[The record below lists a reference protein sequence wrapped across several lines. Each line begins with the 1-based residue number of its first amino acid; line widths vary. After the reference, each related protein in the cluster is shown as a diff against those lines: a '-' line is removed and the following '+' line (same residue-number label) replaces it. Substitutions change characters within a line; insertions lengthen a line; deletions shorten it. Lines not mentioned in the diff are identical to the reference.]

1 MNSSTE
7 ERMPIDYVLAAGGLL
22 LLLVYLSVINFFN
35 SASATGTSETI
46 SENLKFWGPIFET
59 IIGLMFVGALIYAF
73 VIALIDHDPARVLMI
88 GYLVCIV
95 SFLISIL
102 AKFFLSLLIADGMMG
117 TAGLMG
123 QIGVGVLG
131 MSLGF
136 TGEAFWLAIDAAL
149 SAFTAALF
157 ALGGS
162 FLVIFSIFKK

>member
-1 MNSSTE
+1 
-7 ERMPIDYVLAAGGLL
+7 
-22 LLLVYLSVINFFN
+22 
-35 SASATGTSETI
+35 
-46 SENLKFWGPIFET
+46 
-59 IIGLMFVGALIYAF
+59 
-73 VIALIDHDPARVLMI
+73 
-88 GYLVCIV
+88 
-95 SFLISIL
+95 
-102 AKFFLSLLIADGMMG
+102 MG